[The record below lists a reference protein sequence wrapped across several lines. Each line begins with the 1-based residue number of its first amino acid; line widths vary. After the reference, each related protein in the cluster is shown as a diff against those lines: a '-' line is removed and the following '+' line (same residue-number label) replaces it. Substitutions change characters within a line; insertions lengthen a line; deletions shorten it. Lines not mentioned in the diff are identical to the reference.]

1 MNSPIK
7 TLEVSENRASPRV
20 KNLSKTSSL
29 SYRLMITYR
38 FALALIGGYIL
49 AALSAMVIAQYFSDH
64 RGSAAMSATLIA
76 FTIWS
81 GVFIWVFMV
90 NKTLK
95 ASLGVILPIVVFYI
109 LYKLL
114 GN

>member
-1 MNSPIK
+1 
-7 TLEVSENRASPRV
+7 
-20 KNLSKTSSL
+20 
-29 SYRLMITYR
+29 MIAYR

-49 AALSAMVIAQYFSDH
+49 SALSAMVIAQHFSDH

-76 FTIWS
+76 FAIWT

-95 ASLGVILPIVVFYI
+95 ASLGVILPIAVFYI

>member
-1 MNSPIK
+1 MNSPIN
-7 TLEVSENRASPRV
+7 TLEVSENRSSLRV
-20 KNLSKTSSL
+20 KNTSKTSSL

-38 FALALIGGYIL
+38 FALALIGGYVL
-49 AALSAMVIAQYFSDH
+49 AALSAAVIAQYFESY

-76 FTIWS
+76 FTLWA

-95 ASLGVILPIVVFYI
+95 ASLGVILPIFIFYI
-109 LYKLL
+109 FYKLL